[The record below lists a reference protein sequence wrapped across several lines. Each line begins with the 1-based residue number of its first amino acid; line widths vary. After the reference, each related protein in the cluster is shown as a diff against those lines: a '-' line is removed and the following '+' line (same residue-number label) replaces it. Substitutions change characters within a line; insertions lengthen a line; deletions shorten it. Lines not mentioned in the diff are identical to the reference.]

1 MGVDDP
7 ANHIQLSGVEAVATG
22 QLDRFE
28 PELARAVLSL
38 DVHVRR
44 LIAVEAGEENPVRP
58 RNALDSWHSDILAPL
73 RAHPSNST
81 PQTPLG
87 ARKRQSAERQRSA
100 AGVAGPLKRF
110 VRLRIIPRTSLAGA
124 EGPS

>member
-7 ANHIQLSGVEAVATG
+7 TNHIQFSGVEAVATG
-22 QLDRFE
+22 QFDRFE

-44 LIAVEAGEENPVRP
+44 LIAVEAGEEDPVRP
-58 RNALDSWHSDILAPL
+58 RDALDSWHSDIFAPL

-81 PQTPLG
+81 RQTPPG
-87 ARKRQSAERQRSA
+87 ARERQSAERARSA
-100 AGVAGPLKRF
+100 GGASVASPDPLGRE
-110 VRLRIIPRTSLAGA
+110 VR
-124 EGPS
+124 